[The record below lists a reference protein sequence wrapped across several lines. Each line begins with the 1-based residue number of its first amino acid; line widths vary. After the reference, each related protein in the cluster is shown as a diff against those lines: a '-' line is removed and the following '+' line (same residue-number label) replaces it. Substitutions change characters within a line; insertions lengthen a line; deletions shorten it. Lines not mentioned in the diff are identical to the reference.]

1 MGRPVT
7 LPPQTRLQVHID
19 ADTDARLRERAVKA
33 DTSMGRIV
41 NAALRKYLGMPAAE
55 RWGDVDFEE
64 CE

>member
-19 ADTDARLRERAVKA
+19 VDTDARLRERAAKA

-41 NAALRKYLGMPAAE
+41 NAALRKYLGMPAA
-55 RWGDVDFEE
+55 
-64 CE
+64 